1 MAITSYYQPTG
12 NSRRYITSTEIA
24 IIREIP
30 LIFTALWAD
39 SADDTL
45 MIYIYILYEKKKT
58 KKKNKKKNRI
68 WHFKLENL
76 QSGEFAWNFKTC
88 FLWKIRFFL
97 ICRLL
102 KIEHRVLSVNFQRC
116 GSNQSISI
124 HYTPIYKCDGRG
136 VQTATEFSC
145 F

>member
-45 MIYIYILYEKKKT
+45 MIYIYILYEKITT
-58 KKKNKKKNRI
+58 KKKQDLT
-68 WHFKLENL
+68 F
-76 QSGEFAWNFKTC
+76 QTGEFAKWRICMKFQNLFSVKN
-88 FLWKIRFFL
+88 KIFL

-136 VQTATEFSC
+136 VQTAKEFSC